1 MPRKN
6 RTRKQ
11 ILSIFSPKFF
21 FYLVLAI
28 VVGVSYY
35 YLRYLGRDRVG
46 IVIPG
51 NVQEADSEHRALAR
65 FLDKRRNTEYRL
77 IPSEKLINGYDELK
91 GLSLVW
97 IHEDD
102 IAKLKAYRHKGI
114 RNTLTRFVREGGALL
129 LSLQA
134 ADLTHDLGWEP
145 RSPETVEE
153 KLIDEGFGRK
163 KGIRAF
169 GSHPVFGGLHGGSYF
184 FHPKSDMTIRKT
196 GFFGNQRP
204 EKGKVSGV
212 GWSYVFLNEDEK
224 LMIEYEDGKGRVLA
238 LGAFLYFS
246 VPNFQRTE
254 LEMVAE
260 NLVSYLCGR
269 QSNEKRNYWTFNER
283 DTYPVAFNGK
293 QEDLPP
299 SEPWNLTQEPFLLRR
314 ERVAEAFWDVAGRRL
329 LIMGKESGGVDEIWS
344 HPFMA
349 LQNYRVGVSHPGMSN
364 FQWLSDY
371 PSSVIVH
378 PAYFTRTYVMATDT
392 LTETITAHPDLP
404 LGVMHYE
411 YFGIDTL
418 YLHVFFETRFRLM
431 WPYSHHATGD
441 LYYGFDKGLNASV
454 VYDESRGYVMVL
466 GTNGRILHREMGN
479 FSGFETGKSPFP
491 GGIRSDTFP
500 VSGWMTVHLS
510 PRQNRTD
517 VIIAATSEG
526 YDRGRQLYRRNMQYP
541 RLVLDEAVA
550 YSRQREEDHVQVITP
565 DSLLNEGYRW
575 ARVGTDRLFV
585 HTPGIGESLVA
596 GYGTTAAGWD
606 GGHAVNGRP
615 GYAWYFGRDAIWCA
629 MAMLHYGDFEKVRT
643 MIWTFNRYQS
653 PDGKIY
659 HELTTSGFAHYD
671 AADATPLYIILVG
684 RYLRHSGDKAFIRK
698 TWKHIRKAIDFCYST
713 DTDGDLLIENTN
725 VGHGWVEGGAL
736 FGSKTTLYLASVWA
750 EALREA
756 AAITRIMN
764 FDGYDRYFND
774 YERVVSLISEEFR
787 GPDGFYAHGKN
798 PDDTYHHVP
807 TIMPAVPVLF
817 GHIPAARSLRMIRSW
832 SSNEFSTDWGT
843 RIIGESS
850 PYFNPEGYHTGSVW
864 PLYTGWTALAEY
876 RCGKSLQAFS
886 HLMNN
891 LRTCQHGSLGFME
904 EVFHGKMYV
913 PRGVCAHQGWSETMA
928 IQPLLE
934 GMLGLDPDAADH
946 SLKFAPA
953 FPPHW
958 DTVSVKQIRVGAH
971 RMDFR
976 MEKEPGM
983 ITFHFTHK
991 GPRALHLDL
1000 SPVFPG
1006 NTKVMEVLVNGEA
1019 VQVDTGSFPSGMRAN
1034 IPLKLRNRAKVDIR
1048 YRNMAAVMAH
1058 LPDVAPGDSSGTFR
1072 IIDTEY
1078 MAEGMRVIME
1088 HWPGETAE
1096 WKIWSETKPG
1106 EVWNARLTGSEGNV
1120 YTYRTRFPDSSGN
1133 YVQVECFVPLPGE

>member
-1 MPRKN
+1 M
-6 RTRKQ
+6 
-11 ILSIFSPKFF
+11 FF
-21 FYLVLAI
+21 FYLVLAM

-35 YLRYLGRDRVG
+35 YLRYLGRDRIG
-46 IVIPG
+46 IVVLG
-51 NVQEADSEHRALAR
+51 NAQEPDSEHRALAR
-65 FLDKRRNTEYRL
+65 FLGKRKNTEYRL
-77 IPSEKLINGYDELK
+77 IPSGKLTNGSDALK

-102 IAKLKAYRHKGI
+102 TALLKAYRREGI
-114 RNTLTRFVREGGALL
+114 RETLTRFVRDGGSLL

-134 ADLTHDLGWEP
+134 ASLTHDLGWEP
-145 RSPETVEE
+145 QLPETVEE
-153 KLIDEGFGRK
+153 ELIDEGFGRK
-163 KGIRAF
+163 KGMRAF
-169 GSHPVFGGLHGGSYF
+169 GSHPVFEGLSGGSYF

-196 GFFGNQRP
+196 GFFGNRVP
-204 EKGKVSGV
+204 EKGKVTGV

-224 LMIEYEDGKGRVLA
+224 LMIEYEEGKGRVLA

-254 LEMVAE
+254 LEMVAD

-269 QSNEKRNYWTFNER
+269 HANEKMNYWTFNER

-293 QEDLPP
+293 REDLPP
-299 SEPWNLTQEPFLLRR
+299 SEPWNLPQEPFLLHR
-314 ERVAEAFWDVAGRRL
+314 ERATEAFWDVAGRRL
-329 LIMGKESGGVDEIWS
+329 LIMGKETGGVDEIWS

-349 LQNYRVGVSHPGMSN
+349 LQNYRVGVSLPGKKD
-364 FQWLSDY
+364 FQWLSGF
-371 PSSVIVH
+371 PSSVTVH
-378 PAYFTRTYVMATDT
+378 PAYFAREYVIGTDT

-411 YFGIDTL
+411 YSGPDTL

-431 WPYSHHATGD
+431 WPYSHRATGD
-441 LYYGFDKGLNASV
+441 LYYGFDESLHAFV
-454 VYDESRGYVMVL
+454 VHDESRDYVMLL
-466 GTNGRILHREMGN
+466 GTNGRILHRETGN
-479 FSGFETGKSPFP
+479 FSGFETGNSLFP
-491 GGIRSDTFP
+491 RGIRSDTFP
-500 VSGWMTVHLS
+500 VSGQMTVHLS
-510 PRQNRTD
+510 PRQKRTD
-517 VIIAATSEG
+517 VMIAATSEG
-526 YDRGRQLYRRNMQYP
+526 FDRGRNLYRRNMQHP
-541 RLVLDEAVA
+541 GQVLAEAVT
-550 YSRQREEDHVQVITP
+550 YSRRREKDNLQVITP

-596 GYGTTAAGWD
+596 GYGTTATGWN

-643 MIWTFNRYQS
+643 ILETFNRYQS

-659 HELTTSGFAHYD
+659 HELTTSDFAHYD

-684 RYLRHSGDKAFIRK
+684 RYLRYSGDKAFIRK
-698 TWKHIRKAIDFCYST
+698 TWKNIRKAIDFCYST
-713 DTDGDLLIENTN
+713 DTDGDLLIENTH

-756 AAITRIMN
+756 AVITRRMN
-764 FDGYDRYFND
+764 FEGYDRYIKD
-774 YERVVSLISEEFR
+774 YESVITAIREDFR
-787 GPDGFYAHGKN
+787 SPDGFYAHGKN

-807 TIMPAVPVLF
+807 TIMPSVPVLF
-817 GHIPAARSLRMIRSW
+817 GHIPPAGSLRMIRAW
-832 SSNEFSTDWGT
+832 ASNEFSTDWGT

-850 PYFNPEGYHTGSVW
+850 PYFNPMGYHTGSVW

-876 RCGKSLQAFS
+876 RCGKSLQAFT

-891 LRTCQHGSLGFME
+891 LRNYRHGSLGFME
-904 EVFHGKMYV
+904 EVLHGKMYV

-934 GMLGLDPDAADH
+934 GMMGLDPDAAEH

-953 FPPHW
+953 FPPNW
-958 DTVSVKQIRVGAH
+958 DTVRVEQIRVGAH
-971 RMDFR
+971 RTDFR
-976 MEKEPGM
+976 MEKKPGM
-983 ITFHFTHK
+983 ITYYFTHK
-991 GPRALHLDL
+991 GPRVLHLDF
-1000 SPVFPG
+1000 SPGFPG
-1006 NTKVMEVLVNGEA
+1006 NTKVMEVLVNGET
-1019 VQVDTGSFPSGMRAN
+1019 VHTDTVSFPSGMRVN
-1034 IPLKLRNRAKVDIR
+1034 IPLKLRNRARVDIR

-1058 LPDVAPGDSSGTFR
+1058 LPEVAPGDSSGTFR

-1078 MAEGMRVIME
+1078 MAGGMRVILE
-1088 HWPGETAE
+1088 HRPGEAAD
-1096 WKIWSETKPG
+1096 WKIWSETEPG
-1106 EVWNARLTGSEGNV
+1106 EAWNALLTGREGNV
-1120 YTYRTRFPDSSGN
+1120 YTYRTRFPDSFGN
-1133 YVQVECFVPLPGE
+1133 YTQVECFVSFPGK